1 MWTLN
6 VYVLTTSKCIDT
18 IQSKSCLCTSV
29 HVGMYTAF
37 CMNEASARGVFHGP
51 EKMKRSF
58 VFICVDL
65 RGTHPVI
72 CLNINSLLY
81 YKGSLYHPQGLQLGS
96 LGFVSTALLKLS
108 RFGNPMGL
116 PFLVNSWPGTAIYGF
131 LSNTGA
137 ESMALL
143 PWSPASTLAH
153 SSCCHPSDLFPFTKS
168 DGLAPRT
175 RS

>member
-1 MWTLN
+1 MHRYHTVQVVSMYKRARWD
-6 VYVLTTSKCIDT
+6 VYS
-18 IQSKSCLCTSV
+18 LC
-29 HVGMYTAF
+29 M
-37 CMNEASARGVFHGP
+37 CMNEASARGVFHSP
-51 EKMKRSF
+51 QERWNKRSF
-58 VFICVDL
+58 LSTCV
-65 RGTHPVI
+65 GTHPV

-108 RFGNPMGL
+108 RVKNPMGL

>member
-1 MWTLN
+1 MHRYHTVQVVSMYKRARWD
-6 VYVLTTSKCIDT
+6 VYSLLHVHERSICAWSVS
-18 IQSKSCLCTSV
+18 QSPRRW
-29 HVGMYTAF
+29 
-37 CMNEASARGVFHGP
+37 N
-51 EKMKRSF
+51 KRSF
-58 VFICVDL
+58 LSTCV
-65 RGTHPVI
+65 GTHPV

-108 RFGNPMGL
+108 RVKNPMGL